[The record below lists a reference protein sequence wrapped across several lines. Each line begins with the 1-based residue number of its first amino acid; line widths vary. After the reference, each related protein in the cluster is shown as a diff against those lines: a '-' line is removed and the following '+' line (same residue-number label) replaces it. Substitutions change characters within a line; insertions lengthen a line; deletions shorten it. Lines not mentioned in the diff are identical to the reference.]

1 MTKNNSQQQAE
12 LHKQLWNMANDLRG
26 QMDANEFKN
35 YILGII
41 FYRYLSEKVEER
53 ADTILKNDDMTYK
66 EAWEIE
72 AIREPLTKSLIE
84 QRGYTIKPEYLF
96 STMIEEIEKGESGN
110 FDVELLIEAINNLT
124 ESTLGQDSQETFENL
139 FDDMDLSSTKLGRTV
154 KDRSRLMAKILV
166 NVSKIP
172 FVQDDVE
179 IDILGDAYEY
189 LIGKFAA
196 SAGKKAGEFYTP
208 QEVSTILA
216 RIVTLG
222 KEEIK
227 DVYDPTCGSG
237 SLLLRVNREAKVG
250 KFYGQELNSTTYNL
264 ARMNMLL
271 HEVHYSRFD
280 FKNDDTIEDPQHM
293 GMEFEAVVAN
303 PPYSSKWSSDKRF
316 EQDERF
322 SGYGKLVPKSRA
334 DYVFVQ
340 HMIHHLGDN
349 GTMAV
354 VLPHGVLFRGGA
366 EEDVR
371 KHLIKDKNYLD
382 AVIGLPENLFYGTG
396 IPTTILVY
404 KKCRKEDDSILFI
417 DASKGFE
424 KVRNQNILRKEDID
438 KIVETYANRKEI
450 EKYSHNATLE
460 EIAENDYNLNIP
472 RYVDTFEPEPPV
484 DINAVKTRLKEIDQ
498 ELEEV
503 DAEIDKYLEE
513 LGI

>member
-1 MTKNNSQQQAE
+1 MVKEKLHQQE
-12 LHKQLWNMANDLRG
+12 LYKKLWNMANELRG
-26 QMDANEFKN
+26 NMNANEFKD

-41 FYRYLSEKVEER
+41 FYRYLSEKVEKR
-53 ADTILKNDDMTYK
+53 ANYILKNDNMTYK

-72 AIREPLTKSLIE
+72 EIREPLTKALID
-84 QRGYTIKPEYLF
+84 QRGYMIEPDYLF
-96 STMIEEIEKGESGN
+96 STMIEEIEKGDSGK
-110 FDVELLIEAINNLT
+110 FDVEYLIQAINSIT

-139 FDDMDLSSTKLGRTV
+139 FDDMDLSSTKLGKTV
-154 KDRSRLMAKILV
+154 KSRSNLMAKILV
-166 NVSKIP
+166 LVNEIS
-172 FVQDDVE
+172 FTQDDTE
-179 IDILGDAYEY
+179 IDILGDTYEY

-196 SAGKKAGEFYTP
+196 NAGQKAGEFYTP
-208 QEVSTILA
+208 QEVSKVLA
-216 RIVTLG
+216 KIVTLG
-222 KEEIK
+222 KEELK

-280 FKNDDTIEDPQHM
+280 IQNADTIEEPQHM

-303 PPYSSKWSSDKRF
+303 PPYSSKWSSDKKF

-322 SGYGKLVPKSRA
+322 SGYGKLAPKSRA

-340 HMIHHLGDN
+340 HMIHHLADN

-366 EEDVR
+366 EEDIR
-371 KHLIKDKNYLD
+371 KYLIKDKNYLD

-396 IPTTILVY
+396 IPTVILVY

-424 KVRNQNILRKEDID
+424 KVGNKNTLREEDIE
-438 KIVETYANRKEI
+438 KIINTYANREEI
-450 EKYSHNATLE
+450 DKYSHNATLQ
-460 EIAENDYNLNIP
+460 EIEENDYNLNIP
-472 RYVDTFEPEPPV
+472 RYVDTFEPEPRI
-484 DINAVKTRLKEIDQ
+484 DIDEVKVRLNEIDKEISEID
-498 ELEEV
+498 E
-503 DAEIDKYLEE
+503 EIDKYLKE
-513 LGI
+513 LGL

>member
-1 MTKNNSQQQAE
+1 MTKDKSLQQAE

-53 ADTILKNDDMTYK
+53 ANTILKNDNITYK
-66 EAWEIE
+66 EAWKIE

-110 FDVELLIEAINNLT
+110 FDVELLIKAINELT

-166 NVSKIP
+166 NVNKIP

-189 LIGKFAA
+189 LIGQFAA

-208 QEVSTILA
+208 QEVSTVLA

-222 KEEIK
+222 KKEIK

-237 SLLLRVNREAKVG
+237 SLLLRVNREARVG

-271 HEVHYSRFD
+271 HEVHHSRFD

-322 SGYGKLVPKSRA
+322 SGYGKLAPKSRA

-340 HMIHHLGDN
+340 HMIYHLGDN

-366 EEDVR
+366 EEDIR

-404 KKCRKEDDSILFI
+404 KKCREKDDSILFI
-417 DASKGFE
+417 DASKGF
-424 KVRNQNILRKEDID
+424 KKIKNQNILREEDID
-438 KIVETYANRKEI
+438 KIVKTYANREEI

-460 EIAENDYNLNIP
+460 EIEENDYNLNIP

-484 DINAVKTRLKEIDQ
+484 DINIVKDRLKEIDQ
-498 ELEEV
+498 ELEEI
-503 DAEIDKYLEE
+503 DEEINKYLEE